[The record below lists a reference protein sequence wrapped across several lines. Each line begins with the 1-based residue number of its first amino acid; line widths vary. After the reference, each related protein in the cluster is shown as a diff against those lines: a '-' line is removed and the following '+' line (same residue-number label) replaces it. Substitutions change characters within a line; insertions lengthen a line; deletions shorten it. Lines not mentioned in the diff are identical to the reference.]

1 MENDITTSAE
11 EYKPANLTYNTTGV
25 ERLLSIAIRRIEEL
39 ESKVN
44 VISNQKIIDET
55 QLSPDIL
62 RENGL
67 LTEVPKK
74 KKRGQGYRPILKSE
88 IDEAIDKSANA
99 AAAARYL
106 NVSTVTFAKYAKMY
120 GVYRTNQ
127 HVKDGK
133 YVHDVNAGKY
143 PIREILE
150 NKHPNLNDFIV
161 KDKLIRGN
169 ILPAKCNICG
179 FDKRR
184 IIDNKLCLLLD
195 HKDGNKKNFKLENL
209 QLLCLNCTFECG
221 RGYIRSGTRKF
232 DVDWIQGGTRDSI
245 DKNSHH

>member
-1 MENDITTSAE
+1 MENNITPE
-11 EYKPANLTYNTTGV
+11 PVIDKPSNLTFDTTGL
-25 ERLLSIAIRRIEEL
+25 ERLLTIALRRIEDLEL
-39 ESKVN
+39 KVN
-44 VISNQKIIDET
+44 KISNQKIIDET
-55 QLSPDIL
+55 KLSPDVL
-62 RENGL
+62 SENGL
-67 LTEVPKK
+67 LDTAPKK
-74 KKRGQGYRPILKSE
+74 TKRGQGYRPILKGE
-88 IDEAIDKSANA
+88 IEEALDKTVNA
-99 AAAARYL
+99 ASAARYL
-106 NVSTVTFAKYAKMY
+106 AVSRDTFVKYARMY

-127 HVKDGK
+127 HVKDKK
-133 YVHDVNAGKY
+133 YLHDVNSGKY

-150 NKHPNLNDFIV
+150 NKHPNLGDFIV

-195 HKDGNKKNFKLENL
+195 HKDGDKKNFSLDNL

-232 DVDWIQGGTRDSI
+232 DVDWLQGAPVQS
-245 DKNSHH
+245 